1 MTLGDD
7 LVARLEGAVARYG
20 AGTPTPAHEV
30 EARLAPLGVVV
41 PDDLVE
47 LVGRWG
53 GCYVG
58 VSVHAWDNAS
68 ILGRETCVDLTLAAR
83 AQLGDVVTG
92 LVFADDG
99 AGNPIWVADDGCVL
113 RTDADSGESEELAP
127 SFRAFLVDNV
137 HD

>member
-7 LVARLEGAVARYG
+7 LVARLERAVARYG

-99 AGNPIWVADDGCVL
+99 AGNPIWVADDGRVL

>member
-7 LVARLEGAVARYG
+7 LVERIERAVALYG
-20 AGTPTPAHEV
+20 SGTPTTAAEM
-30 EARLAPLGVVV
+30 ESRLAPLGVVV

-47 LVGRWG
+47 FVGRWG

-58 VSVHAWDNAS
+58 VSVHAWGNAS

-83 AQLGDVVTG
+83 AQPGARVSG
-92 LVFADDG
+92 LVIADDG
-99 AGNPIWVADDGCVL
+99 AGNPVWIADDGRVL
-113 RTDADSGESEELAP
+113 LTDLDSGEPEELAP
-127 SFRAFLVDNV
+127 TFRELLEDNV